1 MIYIGSAK
9 GVKYG
14 VKKELLYNHKLGWRV
29 IRAKD
34 KTIANSLANYMAMA
48 CNNSHLKYD
57 QAKRCEVLQH
67 GITKQ
72 YNVHCDC
79 SSLVTYLVRL
89 STGVD
94 ISVFTTATGANRLL
108 KTGLFEEVP
117 YYKDAL
123 CNGDILFTK
132 VQGHC
137 AIVVSGAGS
146 VTSYQIPL
154 PTLKKGSRG
163 TEVVKLQ
170 KSLNTLGAFLESDGI
185 FGNETKKAVMEW
197 QYKNGLKPDGIY
209 GKKSFDKLQRM
220 VK

>member
-34 KTIANSLANYMAMA
+34 KVVANALADYMIMA
-48 CNNSHLKYD
+48 CNNSHLKYN
-57 QAKRCEVLQH
+57 QAKRHEVLQH
-67 GITKQ
+67 GISKQ
-72 YNVHCDC
+72 FNVCCDC
-79 SSLVTYLVRL
+79 SSLLTYIVRIA
-89 STGVD
+89 TGVD
-94 ISVFTTATGANRLL
+94 IPVFTTATGANKLL
-108 KTGLFEEVP
+108 RTGLFEEVP

-123 CNGDILFTK
+123 CNGDILITR

-137 AIVVSGAGS
+137 AVVVSGAGS
-146 VTSYQIPL
+146 VTNYQVPL

-170 KSLNTLGAFLESDGI
+170 RSLNKFGAFLESDGI
-185 FGNETKKAVMEW
+185 FGNDTKKAVQEW
-197 QYKNGLKPDGIY
+197 QYTNGLKPDGIY
-209 GKKSFDKLQRM
+209 GPKSFDKLQGM
-220 VK
+220 V